1 MQKQIIVLNGM
12 ARSGKQE
19 VFNILNKKIQSE
31 QYSIVDPVREFLK
44 SLGVRES
51 GKSEKW
57 RRLMSDI
64 KLALDDYDDVTYQC
78 VREKTMDF
86 LRCSPSRL
94 LTIDMRE
101 IKDISRFRKEF
112 DATIVFVQRDDAKII
127 TSNVADANVFDI
139 DYDYTIP
146 NNGELY
152 HLEVEVIK
160 FLQWLMDNKCNGVI
174 NSQCLKLDCKY
185 CQDDDGGLYCGKN

>member
-19 VFNILNKKIQSE
+19 VFNILKKKIQSE
-31 QYSIVDPVREFLK
+31 QYSIVDPVRGFLK
-44 SLGVRES
+44 SLGVMEN

-64 KLALDDYDDVTYQC
+64 KLTLDDYDDITYQC

-86 LRCSPSRL
+86 LRSSPSKL
-94 LTIDMRE
+94 LSIDMRE
-101 IKDISRFRKEF
+101 IKDIDRFRKEF
-112 DATIVFVQRDDAKII
+112 DATIVLVQRDDAKII
-127 TSNVADANVFDI
+127 TSNVADANVHNI

-146 NNGELY
+146 NNGEIY
-152 HLEVEVIK
+152 DLEVEVIK
-160 FLQWLMDNKCNGVI
+160 FLQWLMNNKCDGTP
-174 NSQCLKLDCKY
+174 STQCLKLDCRH
-185 CQDDDGGLYCGKN
+185 CQDDDGGIYCGKN

>member
-51 GKSEKW
+51 GKSEEW

-64 KLALDDYDDVTYQC
+64 KLALDDYDDVTYQ
-78 VREKTMDF
+78 
-86 LRCSPSRL
+86 
-94 LTIDMRE
+94 
-101 IKDISRFRKEF
+101 
-112 DATIVFVQRDDAKII
+112 
-127 TSNVADANVFDI
+127 
-139 DYDYTIP
+139 
-146 NNGELY
+146 
-152 HLEVEVIK
+152 
-160 FLQWLMDNKCNGVI
+160 
-174 NSQCLKLDCKY
+174 
-185 CQDDDGGLYCGKN
+185 